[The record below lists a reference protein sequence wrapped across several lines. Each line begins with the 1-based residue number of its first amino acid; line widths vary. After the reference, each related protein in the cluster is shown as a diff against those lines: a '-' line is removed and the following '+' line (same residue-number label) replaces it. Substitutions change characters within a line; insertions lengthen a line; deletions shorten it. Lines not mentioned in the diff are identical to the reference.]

1 MSRYQLS
8 VVNKFNENLYGELPH
23 NMKIINNHFI
33 NETSVTLNEFIN
45 EIKDIRKYENNIKNG
60 IIEKYYTNEDI
71 LNSLLN
77 VLNSRYLFGL
87 QIIQHIEINNY
98 YLAVIKT
105 HWIRLVQRRW
115 KNVFKQRKNAKKN
128 LFNLRH
134 REIYGKF
141 PDSCNIP
148 FKLGI

>member
-87 QIIQHIEINNY
+87 QIIQHIEINDY

>member
-8 VVNKFNENLYGELPH
+8 VINKFNENLYGELP
-23 NMKIINNHFI
+23 NNLKIINNHFI
-33 NETSVTLNEFIN
+33 NETNVTLNEFIN

-60 IIEKYYTNEDI
+60 IVEKYYTNEDI

-77 VLNSRYLFGL
+77 VVNSRYLFGL
-87 QIIQHIEINNY
+87 QIIQHIEINDY

-105 HWIRLVQRRW
+105 HWIRLIQKRW
-115 KNVFKQRKNAKKN
+115 KNVFKQRRNAKKN

>member
-1 MSRYQLS
+1 M
-8 VVNKFNENLYGELPH
+8 
-23 NMKIINNHFI
+23 
-33 NETSVTLNEFIN
+33 
-45 EIKDIRKYENNIKNG
+45 
-60 IIEKYYTNEDI
+60 
-71 LNSLLN
+71 
-77 VLNSRYLFGL
+77 NSRYLFGL
-87 QIIQHIEINNY
+87 QIIQHIEINDY

-105 HWIRLVQRRW
+105 HWIRLIQKRW
-115 KNVFKQRKNAKKN
+115 KNVFKQRRNAKKN

>member
-87 QIIQHIEINNY
+87 QIIQHIEINDY

-105 HWIRLVQRRW
+105 HWIRLVQRR
-115 KNVFKQRKNAKKN
+115 
-128 LFNLRH
+128 
-134 REIYGKF
+134 
-141 PDSCNIP
+141 
-148 FKLGI
+148 

>member
-1 MSRYQLS
+1 MSKYQLS
-8 VVNKFNENLYGELPH
+8 IVNKFNENIHGELPD
-23 NMKIINNHFI
+23 NLKIINTHFI
-33 NETSVTLNEFIN
+33 NETSVILNEFMN
-45 EIKDIRKYENNIKNG
+45 EIKDIRKYENDIKNG
-60 IIEKYYTNEDI
+60 IIEKYYSNEY
-71 LNSLLN
+71 NFN

-87 QIIQHIEINNY
+87 QIIQHIEINDY

-105 HWIRLVQRRW
+105 HWIRLIQKRW
-115 KNVFKQRKNAKKN
+115 KNVFKQRRNAKKN

>member
-1 MSRYQLS
+1 MSKYQLS
-8 VVNKFNENLYGELPH
+8 VINKFNENLYGELP
-23 NMKIINNHFI
+23 NNLKIINNHFI
-33 NETSVTLNEFIN
+33 NETNVTLNEFIN

-87 QIIQHIEINNY
+87 QIIQHIEINDY

-105 HWIRLVQRRW
+105 HWIRLIQKRW
-115 KNVFKQRKNAKKN
+115 KNVFKTKKKCK
-128 LFNLRH
+128 
-134 REIYGKF
+134 EKF
-141 PDSCNIP
+141 I
-148 FKLGI
+148 

>member
-8 VVNKFNENLYGELPH
+8 VVNKFNENLYGELPD

-33 NETSVTLNEFIN
+33 NETSVTMNEFIN

-60 IIEKYYTNEDI
+60 IIEKYYSNEDI

-77 VLNSRYLFGL
+77 VVNSRYLFGL
-87 QIIQHIEINNY
+87 QIIQHIEINDY

-105 HWIRLVQRRW
+105 HWIRLIQKRW
-115 KNVFKQRKNAKKN
+115 KNVFKQRRNAKKN

>member
-8 VVNKFNENLYGELPH
+8 VVNKFNENLYGELPD
-23 NMKIINNHFI
+23 NVKIINNHFI
-33 NETSVTLNEFIN
+33 NETNVTLNEFIN

-87 QIIQHIEINNY
+87 QIIQHIEINDY

-105 HWIRLVQRRW
+105 HWIRLIQKRW
-115 KNVFKQRKNAKKN
+115 KNVFKQRRNAKKN